1 MVIPVENASGE
12 NERRS
17 ILDVA
22 QMAGVSIAT
31 VSRVINANGYVS
43 SKTEKRVRE
52 AIERCGYVPNMAA
65 RGMRTNRMPVIGFV
79 VDNVKNEYFSDLA
92 TNLQRIFMA
101 KGYFLLICTTD
112 CVPEVEQASIRMLS
126 AQRASGLIVISR
138 DVASDSIPEDMP
150 AVCIDCLTP
159 RPCGSM
165 LARVESDNL
174 HGGYL
179 ATKELIDKGCREI
192 VLFTGPENAY
202 TSRQRAQGYFSALL
216 EAGLPIDL
224 RRVFHFTG
232 YDYSNGEQLVSQLI
246 ESGISCDGIFA
257 ICDYVV
263 QGSLDALA
271 RHGIRVPEEVRVVGF
286 DDLYMAQC
294 AGRKL
299 TTIHQYSEQVAQAT
313 ADILLSMISGRKP
326 DACEVVIPTDLVQRG
341 TT

>member
-1 MVIPVENASGE
+1 MERLAIGNAHV
-12 NERRS
+12 S
-17 ILDVA
+17 IREVA
-22 QMAGVSIAT
+22 ELAGVSIAT

-43 SKTEKRVRE
+43 AKTEQRVRE
-52 AIERCGYVPNMAA
+52 AIEKSGFVPNMAA
-65 RGMRTNRMPVIGFV
+65 RSMRTSKMPVIGFV

-92 TNLQRIFMA
+92 TNLQRIFLA

-112 CVPEVEQASIRMLS
+112 CVPEVERASIEMLVS
-126 AQRASGLIVISR
+126 QRASGLIVISR
-138 DVASDSIPEDMP
+138 DVASGSIPEDMP
-150 AVCIDCLTP
+150 TVCIDCLSP
-159 RPCGSM
+159 RPCGGT
-165 LARVESDNL
+165 LARVESDNQ

-179 ATKELIDKGCREI
+179 ATKELIDKGCKEI

-202 TSRQRAQGYFSALL
+202 TSRQRTQGYFAALV

-224 RRVFHFTG
+224 RRVFHFAG
-232 YDYSNGEQLVSQLI
+232 YDYSNGEQLVGQLI
-246 ESGISCDGIFA
+246 ESGISYDGIFA

-271 RHGIRVPEEVRVVGF
+271 RHGIQVPEQVRVVGF

-299 TTIHQYSEQVAQAT
+299 TTIHQYSEKVAQTT
-313 ADILLSMISGRKP
+313 ADILLNMISGRKP
-326 DACEVVIPTDLVQRG
+326 DVYEVVVPTDLVRRG